1 MAKIS
6 IQQAASALAK
16 KGYRLLGPGPYD
28 LKTKSASY
36 RVVDP
41 SGHTAVLT
49 QEQVKELMSTPALK
63 RARALSLAKRR
74 LSLAATSDKTGPA
87 KDATIRDIQAAM
99 RSVDNAKETA
109 TKWSYFDPVE
119 LFDRAKQSLA
129 AALAQA
135 NKVNDILRDPRTR
148 SLATPGGYRPQGQKL
163 QLFIDK
169 ITNAVGNLDI
179 IWRSEKNPDAA
190 QSVAQGRKITQ
201 QIERLLADLEGVA
214 SDLDSIYDTE
224 R

>member
-1 MAKIS
+1 MAKVS

-28 LKTKSASY
+28 LKAKSASY

-41 SGHTAVLT
+41 SGQTAVLT
-49 QEQVKELMSTPALK
+49 QEQVKDLMSTPALK
-63 RARALSLAKRR
+63 RARALSLAKRG
-74 LSLAATSDKTGPA
+74 LSLTDTGGDRSA
-87 KDATIRDIQAAM
+87 GKDATIRDIQVAM
-99 RSVDNAKETA
+99 RGVDNAKETA
-109 TKWSYFDPVE
+109 TKWGYFDPVE

-135 NKVNDILRDPRTR
+135 NKVRAL
-148 SLATPGGYRPQGQKL
+148 SLATPAHPGRKL
-163 QLFIDK
+163 QLFIDQ
-169 ITNAVGNLDI
+169 ITTAVGKLDI
-179 IWRSEKNPDAA
+179 VWRSEKNPDAA

>member
-6 IQQAASALAK
+6 IQQAAGALAK

-36 RVVDP
+36 RIVDP
-41 SGHTAVLT
+41 SGQTVVLT
-49 QEQVKELMSTPALK
+49 QEQVKDLMSTPALK
-63 RARALSLAKRR
+63 RARALSLAKRG
-74 LSLAATSDKTGPA
+74 LSLAEDDGGGPVRAEIKTAGKATQRAIAEMLKWDNRRYMFSVIQALYKA
-87 KDATIRDIQAAM
+87 EKYLKDANWAAKPG
-99 RSVDNAKETA
+99 RFGPDGK
-109 TKWSYFDPVE
+109 
-119 LFDRAKQSLA
+119 LL
-129 AALAQA
+129 
-135 NKVNDILRDPRTR
+135 

-163 QLFIDK
+163 QLFIDQ
-169 ITNAVGNLDI
+169 ITTAVGKLDI
-179 IWRSEKNPDAA
+179 VWRSEKNPDAA

-201 QIERLLADLEGVA
+201 QIERLLEDLEGVA

>member
-28 LKTKSASY
+28 LKAKSASY

-74 LSLAATSDKTGPA
+74 LSLA
-87 KDATIRDIQAAM
+87 
-99 RSVDNAKETA
+99 
-109 TKWSYFDPVE
+109 
-119 LFDRAKQSLA
+119 
-129 AALAQA
+129 
-135 NKVNDILRDPRTR
+135 
-148 SLATPGGYRPQGQKL
+148 TPGGYRPQGQKL

-190 QSVAQGRKITQ
+190 QSIALGRKITQ

-214 SDLDSIYDTE
+214 SDLDNIYDKE

>member
-41 SGHTAVLT
+41 NGQTTVLT
-49 QEQVKELMSTPALK
+49 QEQVKDLMSTPALK

-74 LSLAATSDKTGPA
+74 LSLAEDDGGDSVRAEIKAAGKATQRAIAEMKKWGNQQYMFGVIQPLYKA
-87 KDATIRDIQAAM
+87 EKHLKDANWAAKPG
-99 RSVDNAKETA
+99 RFGPDGK
-109 TKWSYFDPVE
+109 
-119 LFDRAKQSLA
+119 LL
-129 AALAQA
+129 
-135 NKVNDILRDPRTR
+135 

-169 ITNAVGNLDI
+169 ITNTVGNLDI

-190 QSVAQGRKITQ
+190 QSIALGRKITR
-201 QIERLLADLEGVA
+201 QIESLLADLESVA
-214 SDLDSIYDTE
+214 SDLDSIYDKE